1 MNEVSESATVAS
13 IRQRLELAF
22 QPQQLIV
29 EDESWKHS
37 GHAGVREHGG
47 GHYVITIAAKPLSD
61 QPRRQAHRLIYR
73 ALDDLFPR
81 QIHALSICIQ
91 TPKG

>member
-1 MNEVSESATVAS
+1 MNQISESATVAS

-47 GHYVITIAAKPLSD
+47 GHYVISISSPSLSEL
-61 QPRRQAHRLIYR
+61 PRSQAHRLIYR

-91 TPKG
+91 TPNG